1 MKAFYSGFEF
11 RAAVEEVLGKINTSL
26 GLHKITV
33 QWTHEVQTAAI
44 NDSGR
49 VLLADV
55 QDDSRIPHATL
66 LRYIGMGAHELCHHA
81 YTDWNVVFAASND
94 RLLAQLHNAVE
105 DAYIERRAIQSGL
118 TGNIQAL
125 FSSLIDGMVAEALAD
140 VTDWGNPA
148 QYPFALAV
156 YLRDHAT
163 TKVPLAPG
171 LEPIFE
177 EAARQFKSCSSSA
190 DALRIAEWVYGQL
203 KFLPEK
209 KKQDKQNKQQGKQQ
223 AKPQQG
229 PQKGTG
235 DANEGKDT
243 PTPSPAT
250 APTGKEDFR
259 PVEPTVM
266 SPDSEGTGGSGAS
279 YCEET
284 TLYRKGAHVEGKAFD
299 IQITVPGAL
308 RYNLKRLFDDTAK
321 VEFGLR
327 RAAGTVDV
335 NALSRLSV
343 SDKIF
348 KRRSETAGV
357 DSAVVLVVDVSS
369 SMRRSRIAPAVQ
381 CCAALLDVLDR
392 AGVATAVLSFN
403 HGTSLVKDWNE
414 RKALGLDALSRLTP
428 SGGTND
434 FFAVRYAHKLLLQ
447 RREARKVCIVLTD
460 GNGEPEATARQVQ
473 AGTNLGITTLGV
485 GIELD
490 VSRVYPQ
497 NIKVDNL
504 ADLGA
509 ASFKQIKLAV

>member
-1 MKAFYSGFEF
+1 
-11 RAAVEEVLGKINTSL
+11 
-26 GLHKITV
+26 
-33 QWTHEVQTAAI
+33 
-44 NDSGR
+44 
-49 VLLADV
+49 
-55 QDDSRIPHATL
+55 
-66 LRYIGMGAHELCHHA
+66 
-81 YTDWNVVFAASND
+81 
-94 RLLAQLHNAVE
+94 
-105 DAYIERRAIQSGL
+105 
-118 TGNIQAL
+118 
-125 FSSLIDGMVAEALAD
+125 
-140 VTDWGNPA
+140 
-148 QYPFALAV
+148 
-156 YLRDHAT
+156 
-163 TKVPLAPG
+163 
-171 LEPIFE
+171 
-177 EAARQFKSCSSSA
+177 
-190 DALRIAEWVYGQL
+190 
-203 KFLPEK
+203 
-209 KKQDKQNKQQGKQQ
+209 
-223 AKPQQG
+223 
-229 PQKGTG
+229 
-235 DANEGKDT
+235 
-243 PTPSPAT
+243 
-250 APTGKEDFR
+250 
-259 PVEPTVM
+259 M
-266 SPDSEGTGGSGAS
+266 SAS

-284 TLYRKGAHVEGKAFD
+284 LLYRKGAHVEGKAFD

-343 SDKIF
+343 SDKVF

-392 AGVATAVLSFN
+392 AGVSTAVLSFN

>member
-66 LRYIGMGAHELCHHA
+66 LRYIGMGAHELCHHS
-81 YTDWNVVFAASND
+81 YTDWNVVFAASHD

-177 EAARQFKSCSSSA
+177 EAARQFKSCGSSA

-209 KKQDKQNKQQGKQQ
+209 NKQSKQNKQNKQQ
-223 AKPQQG
+223 AKPQEG
-229 PQKGTG
+229 TQKGRLG
-235 DANEGKDT
+235 RGVPLQGQQQQGAAK
-243 PTPSPAT
+243 T
-250 APTGKEDFR
+250 AVADRRDP
-259 PVEPTVM
+259 P
-266 SPDSEGTGGSGAS
+266 GGH
-279 YCEET
+279 
-284 TLYRKGAHVEGKAFD
+284 LF
-299 IQITVPGAL
+299 PGQ
-308 RYNLKRLFDDTAK
+308 
-321 VEFGLR
+321 
-327 RAAGTVDV
+327 VDHQ
-335 NALSRLSV
+335 AQ
-343 SDKIF
+343 KQ
-348 KRRSETAGV
+348 GHQ
-357 DSAVVLVVDVSS
+357 DSALGSD
-369 SMRRSRIAPAVQ
+369 RS
-381 CCAALLDVLDR
+381 
-392 AGVATAVLSFN
+392 
-403 HGTSLVKDWNE
+403 
-414 RKALGLDALSRLTP
+414 
-428 SGGTND
+428 
-434 FFAVRYAHKLLLQ
+434 
-447 RREARKVCIVLTD
+447 
-460 GNGEPEATARQVQ
+460 
-473 AGTNLGITTLGV
+473 
-485 GIELD
+485 GIELQ
-490 VSRVYPQ
+490 R
-497 NIKVDNL
+497 
-504 ADLGA
+504 
-509 ASFKQIKLAV
+509 